1 MCCILMT
8 SLYSF
13 YRSLS
18 PSLPLIVGDYMTPSL
33 KTYMALRFPAKNS
46 PSMVLQ
52 REIISNLYTRVV
64 PCKTHIMCSHWV
76 CMCPVGLTHSV
87 SLRSD
92 SSPPFLQVPLG
103 ALDLERHLEWTI
115 TSSSKRPS
123 WRWIKRESSWRS
135 GQIRGVSMEP
145 QNPQQTLRPSVA
157 PPPG

>member
-1 MCCILMT
+1 
-8 SLYSF
+8 
-13 YRSLS
+13 
-18 PSLPLIVGDYMTPSL
+18 
-33 KTYMALRFPAKNS
+33 
-46 PSMVLQ
+46 
-52 REIISNLYTRVV
+52 
-64 PCKTHIMCSHWV
+64 MCSHCVILCSAHAQSMILYVIPCYSRGPSYTVYPTLIYVSCIFTVSQSSMIMIVTLYKLWLRGYYTLYV
-76 CMCPVGLTHSV
+76 PVPCRTHTFSFSNV
-87 SLRSD
+87 D
-92 SSPPFLQVPLG
+92 ASPPFLQVPLG